1 MVGERNVGIESMRQT
16 RRQKED
22 FGGIVAQRA
31 DFASL

>member
-1 MVGERNVGIESMRQT
+1 MVRARNVGIESMRQY
-16 RRQKED
+16 RRQSWD